1 MVCHNVFVLMIIDYF
16 FVFLCYIAC
25 LWVCRPYELIHSF
38 DSANIG
44 IFLLSQRKKDFFFE
58 KFAE

>member
-1 MVCHNVFVLMIIDYF
+1 MIIDYF